1 MLNKALEIRFLLQ
14 IQVQMQEN
22 QQQFYVVPGT
32 VLDKILEGQSKIL
45 DILNGDAS
53 STGKSLLGDYITEAD
68 AKKILQR
75 STGWF
80 HKMRVTGLLP
90 SSKVG
95 GKQYYRKQDIQKLF
109 DSVFSG
115 NLKNKNLQNAKS

>member
-1 MLNKALEIRFLLQ
+1 MK
-14 IQVQMQEN
+14 EN
-22 QQQFYVVPGT
+22 QQQFYVVPGS
-32 VLDKILEGQSKIL
+32 VLEKILDGQSKIL

-53 STGKSLLGDYITEAD
+53 SIGKSSLGDYITEAD
-68 AKKILQR
+68 AKKLLGR

-80 HKMRVTGLLP
+80 HKMRKTGLLP

-115 NLKNKNLQNAKS
+115 TLKNKTFQNAKS

>member
-1 MLNKALEIRFLLQ
+1 MEKDDSYLLIPKSFLQKISEDQAAILS
-14 IQVQMQEN
+14 
-22 QQQFYVVPGT
+22 
-32 VLDKILEGQSKIL
+32 ILEK
-45 DILNGDAS
+45 
-53 STGKSLLGDYITEAD
+53 TGAGTQTGLGDYITEAD

-115 NLKNKNLQNAKS
+115 NLKNKTFQNAKS